1 MLFRILPSSKVMPL
15 LRSAARRR
23 RLSLSEH
30 AYLVVKERILK
41 GELALG
47 APLSRRKLAAEF
59 GMSLLPVAEAL
70 QLLESEGLVE
80 SRPRVGT
87 RVFLPSADDI
97 RDLYVVREALETQ
110 SARRFAEKASTR
122 DRLELEKMAQDMDA
136 MFNRCAAGNDP
147 DRDYLYAVQSFHMR
161 LHLRIAE
168 GAGCRALCETIER
181 NHVLLFNWLFDV
193 TAQRP
198 PLPPRFHRDLA
209 EALNR
214 GVVTAADRAMRKH
227 VRYGLEAV
235 VDKLGPRTV
244 SRGFER
250 VK

>member
-1 MLFRILPSSKVMPL
+1 V
-15 LRSAARRR
+15 
-23 RLSLSEH
+23 SLTEH
-30 AYLVVKERILK
+30 AYLVVKQRILK

-59 GMSLLPVAEAL
+59 GMSPLPVAEAL
-70 QLLESEGLVE
+70 QLLENEGLVE
-80 SRPRVGT
+80 SRPRAGT
-87 RVFLPSADDI
+87 RVFLPSAEDI
-97 RDLYVVREALETQ
+97 RELYVVREALESQ
-110 SARRFAEKASTR
+110 AARLFAEKATTR
-122 DRLELEKMAQDMDA
+122 DRLELERMAQDMDA
-136 MFNRCAAGNDP
+136 MFNRCASGSDH
-147 DRDYLYAVQSFHMR
+147 DFLYAVQSFHMR

-168 GAGCRALCETIER
+168 GTGCRALRETIER

-214 GVVTAADRAMRKH
+214 GVVEAADRAMRKH
-227 VRYGLEAV
+227 VRYGLETV
-235 VDKLGPRTV
+235 VDKLGPRSR